1 MFATGN
7 PQSKIPA
14 IRVVIDKASQLHV
27 KIDFEATIKP
37 LVMMLRQRSPNF
49 NDLAS
54 QYLKDRNPQ
63 LLADWEDHCLDH
75 LDSLLSE
82 IDYVVDQFGMQTSL
96 RDLTDDRSTANE
108 VTAISAFAIY
118 ADSTDNSDAST
129 GGQPKQSGQN
139 QGNRWKC
146 KVKDCDKFIG
156 KKFQAECTER
166 KKKLVAEGK
175 WNNSMQKV
183 NVCYNCHNR
192 LKQGE
197 VSSLKLKNGKDYT
210 LPEKQSDGRANNVNT
225 DDTASDDK
233 VSAAGAQDDD
243 MTSKILDV
251 LGKVFVSGTADTTA
265 APS

>member
-1 MFATGN
+1 
-7 PQSKIPA
+7 
-14 IRVVIDKASQLHV
+14 
-27 KIDFEATIKP
+27 
-37 LVMMLRQRSPNF
+37 
-49 NDLAS
+49 
-54 QYLKDRNPQ
+54 
-63 LLADWEDHCLDH
+63 
-75 LDSLLSE
+75 
-82 IDYVVDQFGMQTSL
+82 MQTSL

-118 ADSTDNSDAST
+118 ADSTDTSDATT

-175 WNNSMQKV
+175 WNNSMQKT
-183 NVCYNCHNR
+183 NVCYNCDNR

-197 VSSLKLKNGKDYT
+197 VTSLKLKNGKDYT

-233 VSAAGAQDDD
+233 VPAAGAQDDD

-251 LGKVFVSGTADTTA
+251 LGKVFVSGTGDTTA
-265 APS
+265 APSQALVPINPNLTPVNSPANVSKSQPSTAAAGSTESSIQARLTSFRQRWEAMERLSNPEI